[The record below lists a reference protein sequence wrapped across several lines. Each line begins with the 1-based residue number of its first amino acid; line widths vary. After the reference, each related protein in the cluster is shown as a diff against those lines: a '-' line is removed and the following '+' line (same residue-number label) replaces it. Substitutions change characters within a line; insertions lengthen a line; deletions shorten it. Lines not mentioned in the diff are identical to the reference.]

1 MGRPLNNKYFG
12 HRNLGSASTSADNG
26 IGGEGVA
33 SITLGGTNNSSGYAL
48 NDPIIISAPDLPD
61 GVQATARVSQLGAG
75 NKILAIEVT
84 EQGSGYTSVP
94 TVTENVGG
102 VQGTLTFTAVLTS
115 SNENAISA
123 FAYVTGNSLPAEIIK
138 QISTTRY
145 KVKTSEGTAIC
156 ALVTD
161 GAANAAGEM
170 TITAVDSDGG
180 AYWVKKLTSR
190 KAVLV
195 RKGSGGGTQFATGA
209 AVKWTLGAAVAGD
222 SVQLANA

>member
-12 HRNLGSASTSADNG
+12 FRNTGSASTTSDDK

-48 NDPIIISAPDLPD
+48 NDPLVISAPDLPD
-61 GVQATARVSQLGAG
+61 GVQATARVSQLGAS

-84 EQGSGYTSVP
+84 EPGSGYLTPP

-102 VQGTLTFTAVLTS
+102 VQGTLTFTAVLTT
-115 SNENAISA
+115 SNTNAIT
-123 FAYVTGNSLPAEIIK
+123 AYAVVSSTNLPAEIKK

-161 GAANAAGEM
+161 GEANAASEM
-170 TITAVDSDGG
+170 TITALDSDGG
-180 AYWVKKLTSR
+180 EYWVKKLTAR

-195 RKGSGGGTQFATGA
+195 AKGVGGGSQFATGS

-222 SVQLANA
+222 SVKLANA